1 MPTPEDLIRKLGGS
15 RFFSKIDLADAYN
28 QIRLAP
34 ESQRKLAL
42 SSTKGVLLQTRLP
55 FGISSAPGYFQQIM
69 ENLTADIKGVV
80 VYLDDMLLGGSTAEE
95 HLENLKWLFQ
105 RLRDKGLKCNKSKC
119 VFAQTSLEYLGH
131 TLSNEGIKK
140 GGQVEALVNMP
151 HPTNVS
157 SLKSF
162 LGSIQFYHKFL
173 PNLAT
178 IVEPLTRSTRKF
190 QKWQW
195 TFQHL
200 KNALVKE
207 VTLSHFDAS
216 LPLGLTCDASE
227 VGIGVILFH
236 RYNEGSER
244 PIAHASKTLTTVQLR
259 YSEIQKEAFAINYG
273 LHKFHQYLYGR
284 RFILVTDHKPLLGL
298 FDPMK
303 GTPTLAVNRLT
314 RWALTLSQCDY
325 SIENCK
331 TQEHGNVDALSR
343 LPVEDTNFD
352 QMEEDA
358 DLSTVL
364 QFQ

>member
-34 ESQRKLAL
+34 ESTEISPKFNQRCPTSNSITFWYIIGSRLF
-42 SSTKGVLLQTRLP
+42 STDYGKSYSRYKGCC
-55 FGISSAPGYFQQIM
+55 G
-69 ENLTADIKGVV
+69 
-80 VYLDDMLLGGSTAEE
+80 LLGWHARGRVNSWGAFR
-95 HLENLKWLFQ
+95 KFKVPFQ
-105 RLRDKGLKCNKSKC
+105 RLRDKCLKCNKSKC
-119 VFAQTSLEYLGH
+119 VFAQTSFEYLGH

-173 PNLAT
+173 ANLAT
-178 IVEPLTRSTRKF
+178 IADPLTRLTWKF

-195 TFQHL
+195 TETEAQTFQQL

-207 VTLSHFDAS
+207 VTLSHFDAY

-227 VGIGVILFH
+227 VGIGAILFH
-236 RYNEGSER
+236 RYNDGSER
-244 PIAHASKTLTTVQLR
+244 PIAHASKTLTTAQRR
-259 YSEIQKEAFAINYG
+259 YSQIQKEAFAIIYG

-284 RFILVTDHKPLLGL
+284 RFTLVTDHKPLLGL

-314 RWALTLSQCDY
+314 RWALTLS
-325 SIENCK
+325 
-331 TQEHGNVDALSR
+331 
-343 LPVEDTNFD
+343 
-352 QMEEDA
+352 
-358 DLSTVL
+358 
-364 QFQ
+364 